1 MKPLDTIIN
10 DLKKV
15 KLYDKSSLELI
26 QDYTRNGKVS
36 VLKDKKRKFF
46 FLDKILTS
54 SNNYYGNKYHEIHSN
69 EKNWQGKFYGRKI
82 ITPKLDENNKR
93 FGIFKKNIKN
103 KKILDFGCGYG
114 EFASFVSKYTKK
126 TYVYEK
132 SEICKK
138 FIKKNYKKINLLNSL
153 KGYDNFFDSIILIQ
167 TLHYLSNPIDYLSLL
182 KKKLK
187 PKGKILIEV
196 PSSNDILLS
205 KFNIKDFKDFTFCIE
220 SLIWHNNLTL
230 KKFLIKAKF
239 KKIKIIPF
247 QRYNLNNHLG
257 WLLYGKPG
265 GHKFLK
271 KFCEKK
277 QLTKYEN
284 FLKKNNLTDTLIAI
298 AEK

>member
-1 MKPLDTIIN
+1 MKYLNSIIN

-15 KLYDKSSLELI
+15 NLYHKTSIELI
-26 QDYTRNGKVS
+26 QNYTRNGKVN
-36 VLKDKKRKFF
+36 VLKDKKKNFF
-46 FLDKILTS
+46 FLDKTLTS
-54 SNNYYGNKYHEIHSN
+54 SNNYYLNKYHKIHSN
-69 EKNWQGKFYGRKI
+69 EKIWQGKFYGKKI
-82 ITPKLDENNKR
+82 ITPKLNDNDKR
-93 FGIFKKNIKN
+93 FNILKNNIKD

-114 EFASFVSKYTKK
+114 EFAKRISKYSKR
-126 TYVYEK
+126 TYVFEK

-138 FIKKNYKKINLLNSL
+138 FIKKNYKTIKVLESL
-153 KGYDNFFDSIILIQ
+153 KKYNNYFDSIILIQ
-167 TLHYLSNPIDYLSLL
+167 TLHYLNNPINHLSLL
-182 KKKLK
+182 RKKLK

-205 KFNIKDFKDFTFCIE
+205 KFDLKDFKDFTFCIE

-230 KKFLIKAKF
+230 KKFLKKANF

-265 GHKFLK
+265 GHNYLN
-271 KFCEKK
+271 KFCNKN
-277 QLTKYEN
+277 QLIKYEN